1 MNELI
6 IEALKVACEESVE
19 ALKEVDEMVREN
31 GLENE
36 QWFLDWQDKLNEIS
50 VK

>member
-1 MNELI
+1 MNELL
-6 IEALKVACEESVE
+6 IEALKVACKESVE
-19 ALKEVDEMVREN
+19 ALKEVDETVREN

>member
-1 MNELI
+1 MNELL
-6 IEALKVACEESVE
+6 IEALKVAREESVE
-19 ALKEVDEMVREN
+19 ALKEVDETVREN

>member
-1 MNELI
+1 MNELV

-31 GLENE
+31 SIENE
-36 QWFLDWQDKLNEIS
+36 QWILYWQDKLNEIS
-50 VK
+50 IK